1 MHLHQ
6 SRTLS
11 CSIGGSQQIEENLP
25 PMSILPMSSRM
36 CLRALYYEDWRKPYI
51 DCISFLDQKI
61 LPSETKDVV
70 GIKKRAFRFFA
81 KQGELYRKGYNGH
94 PLHPDVQQVLEEA
107 HAPGHIGGAKIY
119 DHLMTLGYYW
129 PTMEIDSATFVKRCK
144 VCQLHGNLIHA
155 PAVELPT
162 HFKLVPSI
170 SSGK

>member
-11 CSIGGSQQIEENLP
+11 CSIGGSQQISENLP

-51 DCISFLDQKI
+51 VLYFFSGSQNQI

-81 KQGELYRKGYNGH
+81 KQG
-94 PLHPDVQQVLEEA
+94 
-107 HAPGHIGGAKIY
+107 
-119 DHLMTLGYYW
+119 
-129 PTMEIDSATFVKRCK
+129 
-144 VCQLHGNLIHA
+144 
-155 PAVELPT
+155 
-162 HFKLVPSI
+162 
-170 SSGK
+170 